1 MKKKF
6 RFAAA
11 FVTGKN
17 SGGTCMATLHLKS
30 NTINRHE
37 VIILGGNFFC
47 YGLFLRKIQFLI
59 LYVQLYM
66 KYAGN
71 FK

>member
-6 RFAAA
+6 RF
-11 FVTGKN
+11 VTVTVKK

-37 VIILGGNFFC
+37 VINLEVISSAMGFTLG
-47 YGLFLRKIQFLI
+47 
-59 LYVQLYM
+59 
-66 KYAGN
+66 
-71 FK
+71 

>member
-11 FVTGKN
+11 FATGKK
-17 SGGTCMATLHLKS
+17 SGDTRMATLHLKS
-30 NTINRHE
+30 NAINRHE

-47 YGLFLRKIQFLI
+47 YGLFLRKI
-59 LYVQLYM
+59 
-66 KYAGN
+66 
-71 FK
+71 